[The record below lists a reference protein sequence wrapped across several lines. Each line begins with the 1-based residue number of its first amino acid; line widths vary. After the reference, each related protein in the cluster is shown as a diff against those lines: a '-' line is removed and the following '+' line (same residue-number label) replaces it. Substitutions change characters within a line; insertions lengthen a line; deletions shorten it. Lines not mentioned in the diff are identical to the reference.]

1 MWQIATKAHYGNE
14 HFAIIPEDL
23 VDIILR
29 FTAQEGDYVL
39 DPFAGRGATGIVA
52 TSLGGKFVGIDLY
65 KENIEETNRN
75 ILKGRL
81 QKSCPIG
88 FTSHRQR

>member
-39 DPFAGRGATGIVA
+39 DMCWI
-52 TSLGGKFVGIDLY
+52 
-65 KENIEETNRN
+65 
-75 ILKGRL
+75 RL
-81 QKSCPIG
+81 QAG
-88 FTSHRQR
+88 ARLA